1 MDEISPVPQQEHD
14 NRTHGNYR
22 SGPVRYEHTHGISDE
37 CGNDTY
43 KHIQSDQYSFLYQT

>member
-14 NRTHGNYR
+14 NRTHGSYR
-22 SGPVRYEHTHGISDE
+22 NNPVGYEHTHGISDE

-43 KHIQSDQYSFLYQT
+43 KHIQSDQYSFLCRM